1 MAQFGHGS
9 RFSQAARQAKPAAQ
23 MAPATSTATQVSCLG
38 AMCRKVATSQPLK
51 LLKGQLISSLY
62 NSRKTQENARQ
73 FSTTFGIQSHQV
85 ALGPVNE
92 PASSDFQ
99 AVNNANLC
107 EFQDMSGQHSP
118 PLWVSGNPVRR
129 LAAVEILPM
138 MGGPQHQYGHD
149 VVQGIWGIYTR
160 APKTCKWMRVR
171 WAYSTKKSSGI

>member
-85 ALGPVNE
+85 ALAQLMNPHLVT
-92 PASSDFQ
+92 FKLLTTRIY
-99 AVNNANLC
+99 AN
-107 EFQDMSGQHSP
+107 F
-118 PLWVSGNPVRR
+118 
-129 LAAVEILPM
+129 
-138 MGGPQHQYGHD
+138 
-149 VVQGIWGIYTR
+149 
-160 APKTCKWMRVR
+160 KTCQD
-171 WAYSTKKSSGI
+171 STRHPSESRATLFADSLL